1 MWLRA
6 FYFSL
11 CTLVAAGLVHIG
23 IVLLIPTY
31 GTRDAYA
38 RLSQDT
44 AMLAFK
50 MLPDDVSGGPISD
63 VDPFFAYGVCRF
75 DISRDGVSISAPKT
89 DAFWSATIVNED
101 GSVVYS
107 LNNRTA
113 IDGKLD
119 LLLLNPVLVLRLRE
133 LQPPE
138 IENAIVVESDM
149 KAGFAVVRVLRPD
162 DSWQQQAK
170 LFLDGTKCSAYVP
183 SPPVDSGQPTASQ

>member
-6 FYFSL
+6 FYFFL
-11 CTLVAAGLVHIG
+11 CTLVVAGLVHIA
-23 IVLLIPTY
+23 IVLLIPLY

-38 RLSQDT
+38 RLSSDT
-44 AMLAFK
+44 QMLDFR
-50 MLPDDVSGGPISD
+50 MLPDGVTGGPISD
-63 VDPFFAYGVCRF
+63 VDPYFAYGVCRF
-75 DISRDGVSISAPKT
+75 DIRQEGVAISAPKT

-138 IENAIVVESDM
+138 IENAIVVESEM
-149 KAGFAVVRVLRPD
+149 KSGFAVVRILRPD
-162 DSWQQQAK
+162 DSWEQQAK
-170 LFLDGTKCSAYVP
+170 AFLEGTKCKAYVP
-183 SPPVDSGQPTASQ
+183 TVPADSGQPTVSQ